1 MSKSNNEEMDGTG
14 EQTKEYFVH
23 TNVLIL
29 NYMSEWYVILI
40 STVVMLLNQNRSGL
54 MAVSYKKLFKLMIDR
69 DIKKK
74 I

>member
-1 MSKSNNEEMDGTG
+1 MDGTG